1 MWEVGEKKEEGKR
14 VGSLD
19 QETDCVTTSA
29 DSGRNWCFC
38 PTSVVLATPPQF
50 VGSSMLCRATILCA
64 GDYILI
70 SSHDI
75 ACEDTQSR

>member
-50 VGSSMLCRATILCA
+50 WIQYAMQSYHS
-64 GDYILI
+64 
-70 SSHDI
+70 
-75 ACEDTQSR
+75 ACWRLYLNFQS